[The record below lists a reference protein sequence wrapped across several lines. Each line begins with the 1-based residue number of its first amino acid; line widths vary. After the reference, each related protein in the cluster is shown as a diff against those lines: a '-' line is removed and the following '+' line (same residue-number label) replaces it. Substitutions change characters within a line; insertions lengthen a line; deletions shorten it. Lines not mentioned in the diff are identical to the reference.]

1 MTKQAE
7 AELSKKISEMTN
19 GAISQINI
27 FNDIQ
32 DKINNSNKVVDAMK
46 NELEYKKKQIEAYL
60 ADQVNTAID
69 DAKKEVENRLKD
81 SISNDVKV
89 KFLNLGKGKF

>member
-1 MTKQAE
+1 
-7 AELSKKISEMTN
+7 MTN

-32 DKINNSNKVVDAMK
+32 GKINNSNNTIDAMK
-46 NELEYKKKQIEAYL
+46 KELENKKKQIELYL
-60 ADQVNTAID
+60 TEQVNTAID
-69 DAKKEVENRLKD
+69 GAKKDVENRLKD
-81 SISNDVKV
+81 SISNDVKD